1 MCNVGYYLFVVFF
14 IDATCFGL
22 TGHLQVVV
30 MTKGSAAQSE
40 HNNLA
45 NSPQCNPGLR
55 LLLQVANSPQ
65 GNSCQAFLLQVA
77 NSPQVNPT

>member
-1 MCNVGYYLFVVFF
+1 MQSMCNVGYYLLVVFF

-30 MTKGSAAQSE
+30 AKDSAAQSG

-45 NSPQCNPGLR
+45 NSPQCNP
-55 LLLQVANSPQ
+55 S
-65 GNSCQAFLLQVA
+65 
-77 NSPQVNPT
+77 